1 MVQVCLPAQLPG
13 VVSPTHVLF
22 EAAPRLPL
30 TAAVACGSDPRTDLG
45 VYRDAMQADT
55 VNLVES
61 SDIIKAKEV
70 VKARQVRDQ
79 TFYCQ
84 SGQVRPMRPRPAGQR
99 RRSPHPALIDVLTVP
114 RPHTHPPALQIVSQL
129 LAAEEQTRVEAQRRR
144 VTHAAEKLN
153 DSIAREWVRRDVDA
167 AAPRGPLA
175 SVRARTTG
183 GIRLT
188 HAGRDAAAALGRT
201 AAVSA
206 LLAQAHAVDA
216 RTRTALDSAASATR
230 RLRARSQAGSRAGS
244 RAGTAHGARPGSVG
258 PALEGMDAVGAAEI
272 DGDTWALVTQARS
285 CPRESWSHF
294 SGGSGSWGGSGTR
307 RGAVTRAGRGGRGG
321 SGRQRGRECLTR
333 WARCTAFRRAGRRI
347 ARARPRRSAAPRPRR
362 TVRAPRRARP
372 RAPAARARR

>member
-206 LLAQAHAVDA
+206 LLAQP
-216 RTRTALDSAASATR
+216 TRS
-230 RLRARSQAGSRAGS
+230 
-244 RAGTAHGARPGSVG
+244 
-258 PALEGMDAVGAAEI
+258 
-272 DGDTWALVTQARS
+272 
-285 CPRESWSHF
+285 
-294 SGGSGSWGGSGTR
+294 
-307 RGAVTRAGRGGRGG
+307 TRA
-321 SGRQRGRECLTR
+321 
-333 WARCTAFRRAGRRI
+333 
-347 ARARPRRSAAPRPRR
+347 
-362 TVRAPRRARP
+362 RAPRSTPRPARRA
-372 RAPAARARR
+372 AYARARRPARALARAPAPRTERAPGRWGPRWKGWTPWAPRRLTETRGRS